1 MTWSKRAKETGQ
13 NVAGECILRVVIN
26 VWQAGS
32 LFWFGFSKP
41 RAEATGQSVTPRMS
55 RIAGR
60 FNSPAGYLFSSHVLL
75 GAGNVALQ
83 LDDDLMLVFA
93 SQPTLLQA

>member
-1 MTWSKRAKETGQ
+1 
-13 NVAGECILRVVIN
+13 
-26 VWQAGS
+26 
-32 LFWFGFSKP
+32 
-41 RAEATGQSVTPRMS
+41 MS

-60 FNSPAGYLFSSHVLL
+60 FDSPAGYLLCSHVLL
-75 GAGNVALQ
+75 GAGNVTLQ